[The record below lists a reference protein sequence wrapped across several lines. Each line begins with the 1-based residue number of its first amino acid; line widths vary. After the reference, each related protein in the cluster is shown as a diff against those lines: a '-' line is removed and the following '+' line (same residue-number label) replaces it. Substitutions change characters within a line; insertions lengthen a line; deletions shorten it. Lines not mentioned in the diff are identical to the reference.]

1 MSLRD
6 RAPVGLKRQVRSA
19 LSVMGV
25 EIGAYTG
32 SFSQHRDHLIRT
44 AGVATVWD
52 VGANIGQ
59 YATAVRRGGYRGR
72 VISIEPGSTAFH
84 SLWMRTE
91 QDNSWYALR
100 TAVAESAGERVLH
113 ITRNSQSSSLMPMLE
128 RHVQAAPSS
137 EVTGEETVTTSTLDE
152 LHRDLGTPRPYFLKL
167 DLQGCELSALRG
179 ATRFLNDTVACEVEL
194 SLVPLYEGA
203 PTWDEV
209 THHLRDAGFTLCDLE
224 RVFYDRASQ
233 DLLQVNALFRRVP
246 SEQAAE
252 TSAPRPDETADSR
265 PPRAA

>member
-1 MSLRD
+1 MNLRE
-6 RAPVGLKRQVRSA
+6 RTPVGLKRQVRSA
-19 LSVMGV
+19 LGIMGV

-32 SFSQHRDHLIRT
+32 SFAQHRDHLIRT
-44 AGVATVWD
+44 AGVATLWD
-52 VGANIGQ
+52 VGANVGQ
-59 YATAVRRGGYRGR
+59 YATAVRRGGFRGR

-84 SLWMRTE
+84 DLWMRTE
-91 QDNSWYALR
+91 HDNSWYALR

-128 RHVQAAPSS
+128 RHVDAAPSS

-152 LHRDLGTPRPYFLKL
+152 LHRDLGAPRPYFLKL

-179 ATRFLNDTVACEVEL
+179 ATRFLDDTVACEVEL
-194 SLVPLYEGA
+194 SLVQLYEGA

-224 RVFYDRASQ
+224 RVFYDRVSQ
-233 DLLQVNALFRRVP
+233 DLLQVNALFRRV
-246 SEQAAE
+246 AAE
-252 TSAPRPDETADSR
+252 QRAETTEPQRDATSGSQ

>member
-1 MSLRD
+1 MNLRD
-6 RAPVGLKRQVRSA
+6 RAPTGLKRQVRSA
-19 LSVMGV
+19 LGVMGV

-32 SFSQHRDHLIRT
+32 SFSQHRDHLIRA

-59 YATAVRRGGYRGR
+59 YATTVRRGGYRGR

-84 SLWMRTE
+84 DLWMRTKH
-91 QDNSWYALR
+91 DSAWYALR

-113 ITRNSQSSSLMPMLE
+113 VTRNSQSSSLLPMLD
-128 RHVQAAPSS
+128 RHVEAAPSS

-152 LHRDLGTPRPYFLKL
+152 LHHDLGAPRPYFLKL

-179 ATRFLNDTVACEVEL
+179 ATRFLRETVACEVEL
-194 SLVPLYEGA
+194 SLVQLYEGA

-209 THHLRDAGFTLCDLE
+209 THHLRAAGFTLCDLE
-224 RVFYDRASQ
+224 RVFYDRVSQ
-233 DLLQVNALFRRVP
+233 DLLQVNALFRRIGA
-246 SEQAAE
+246 EQPAE
-252 TSAPRPDETADSR
+252 TSAPQRKMPSDSR
-265 PPRAA
+265 PPKAA